1 MLYGYKVMM
10 DNRVAT
16 LISAAD
22 TVQEYTIWCDNNED
36 VVDGCLFN
44 ECYVSNFMDVLTNEE
59 FKGFK
64 HAVRVFY
71 HDDEAQ
77 REEFIKKHS
86 IKLVQ
91 SFAARDKQDD
101 MLHEEKATKID
112 IEKEERAK
120 KWEERQKEIDA
131 ITKAFYEDIEKRK
144 AAGEEIP
151 EDEQHIYIE
160 NEYAEKTI
168 GEALG
173 LDEYD
178 PWDRRS
184 DEELEHEAK
193 VKDKIE
199 KAKKMGQLSGESF
212 GGVVARKKEEEAN
225 GEGTEE
231 AKKEGKVHVRKINVE
246 QNADGTYKVMGVEAI
261 KTGAE
266 VDEDE
271 KRRLEE
277 EKARIAEERKA
288 RAKKLTP
295 EDFAK
300 ALRGDGRMDSTGGA
314 VIEGEKVVIKDKK
327 SGKKRKGIGG

>member
-1 MLYGYKVMM
+1 M
-10 DNRVAT
+10 DA
-16 LISAAD
+16 
-22 TVQEYTIWCDNNED
+22 
-36 VVDGCLFN
+36 
-44 ECYVSNFMDVLTNEE
+44 LTNDE

-64 HAVRVFY
+64 LAVRVFY

-77 REEFIKKHS
+77 REDFIKKHS

-91 SFAARDKQDD
+91 SFTARDKQDD

-112 IEKEERAK
+112 ADKEDRRK

-131 ITKAFYEDIEKRK
+131 ITKAFYEDIERRQ

-151 EDEQHIYIE
+151 EEEQHIYIE
-160 NEYAEKTI
+160 NEYAERTI
-168 GEALG
+168 GEEYG
-173 LDEYD
+173 LDGYD

-212 GGVVARKKEEEAN
+212 GGGAVRKEAETSSEN
-225 GEGTEE
+225 TEE
-231 AKKEGKVHVRKINVE
+231 TKKEGKLHVRKINVE

-277 EKARIAEERKA
+277 EKARVAEERKA

-300 ALRGDGRMDSTGGA
+300 VLRGDGRMDSTGGA
-314 VIEGEKVVIKDKK
+314 VIVGENPVIKDKK
-327 SGKKRKGIGG
+327 SGKKRKGIGS